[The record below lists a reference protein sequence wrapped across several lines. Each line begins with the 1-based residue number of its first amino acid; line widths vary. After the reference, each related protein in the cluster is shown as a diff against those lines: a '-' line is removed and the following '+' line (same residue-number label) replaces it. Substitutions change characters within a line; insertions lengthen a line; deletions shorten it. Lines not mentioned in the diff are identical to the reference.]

1 MFHQTEVA
9 HKEQV
14 SSIMRFNPYVI
25 KLYDIL
31 LILHKILSEKGVQ
44 HSPMRTQITQKIIL
58 RQKMNIIETNPTKKM
73 KANYN
78 EVLQTK
84 NK

>member
-1 MFHQTEVA
+1 MSHQTEVA

-14 SSIMRFNPYVI
+14 SSIMRFNQYAI

-58 RQKMNIIETNPTKKM
+58 RQKMNIIETDPTKK
-73 KANYN
+73 N
-78 EVLQTK
+78 EGKLQ
-84 NK
+84 